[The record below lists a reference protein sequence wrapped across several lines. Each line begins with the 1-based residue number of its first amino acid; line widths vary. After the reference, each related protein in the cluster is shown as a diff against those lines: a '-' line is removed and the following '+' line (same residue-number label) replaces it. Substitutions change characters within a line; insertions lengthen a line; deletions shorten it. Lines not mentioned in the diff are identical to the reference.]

1 MQCQGIYGRICFPAA
16 KYKAISFELINFHIA
31 SAPPELYLL
40 PAKIKLLC
48 FLLLLFWFL
57 FFFLTFS

>member
-1 MQCQGIYGRICFPAA
+1 MQCQGIYGRIYFPAA
-16 KYKAISFELINFHIA
+16 KYKAISFELVNFLIA

-48 FLLLLFWFL
+48 FVVVVC
-57 FFFLTFS
+57 FFSFYFLTFS